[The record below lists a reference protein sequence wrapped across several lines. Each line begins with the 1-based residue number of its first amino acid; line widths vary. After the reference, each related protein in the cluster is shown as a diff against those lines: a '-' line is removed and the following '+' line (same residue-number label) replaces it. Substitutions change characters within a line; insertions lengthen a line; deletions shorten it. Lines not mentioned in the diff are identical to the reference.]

1 VFLLVGPRFFQVGRS
16 SLSEKEVAFRA
27 RRDEEMMRSM
37 VNDFLDDGLILVPRS
52 FWDHSCIWV
61 VGYYGADGFA
71 RVVVGIASDSHQ
83 LCWVLKSPAIMKG
96 SEGVN

>member
-1 VFLLVGPRFFQVGRS
+1 
-16 SLSEKEVAFRA
+16 
-27 RRDEEMMRSM
+27 
-37 VNDFLDDGLILVPRS
+37 LILVPRS